1 MTNKGLKMGY
11 VSDLTIYAFIR
22 RIYPSLDMNKPSRQL
37 RAIYYN
43 TINRIIKRGI
53 I

>member
-11 VSDLTIYAFIR
+11 VSDLAIYAFIKR
-22 RIYPSLDMNKPSRQL
+22 VYPNISIDRPSRQL